1 MTNKELVQNLQY
13 KGVLKTASIIKA
25 FENIDRKDF
34 VLKKYQ
40 NEAYEDIPL
49 PIGHG
54 QTISQPYTVS
64 FMLELLEP
72 KLNQEVLD
80 IGSGS
85 AYTSALLAKIVGKNG
100 NVDAYEIIE
109 DLIKKAKENI
119 KNYPDLNINF
129 HLSKNDEIG
138 KINKKYDRILVSA
151 ATNNIPKNL
160 IDILKI
166 NAKLVIPINS
176 SIYLITK
183 KEDNS
188 IEKQEFYGFSFVAL
202 INN

>member
-1 MTNKELVQNLQY
+1 MTNKELVKNLQY

-49 PIGHG
+49 PIGYG
-54 QTISQPYTVS
+54 QTISQPYTVA
-64 FMLELLEP
+64 FMLELLNP
-72 KLNQEVLD
+72 KTGDKVLD
-80 IGSGS
+80 VGSGS
-85 AYTSALLAKIVGKNG
+85 GYSSALLAEIVGESGK
-100 NVDAYEIIE
+100 VEAREIIG
-109 DLIKKAKENI
+109 DLLKQAKENI
-119 KNYPDLNINF
+119 KKYPYLNINF
-129 HLSKNDEIG
+129 SFPQDDTSQEGQI
-138 KINKKYDRILVSA
+138 YDRILVSA
-151 ATNNIPKNL
+151 AADKIPNYLTKQ
-160 IDILKI
+160 LKTKG
-166 NAKLVIPINS
+166 KLVIPINN
-176 SIYLITK
+176 SIYKITK